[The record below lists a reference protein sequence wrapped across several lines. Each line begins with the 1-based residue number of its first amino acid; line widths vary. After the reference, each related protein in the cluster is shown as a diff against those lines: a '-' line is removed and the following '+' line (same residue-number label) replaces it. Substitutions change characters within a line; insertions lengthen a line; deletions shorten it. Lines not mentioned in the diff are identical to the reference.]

1 MSVRAGRDTDHIS
14 AQEVLIKL
22 AAPEPPGAGYVPRHG
37 GPRRRKGSMTTSLT
51 LHEQERELLERL
63 AIADDVTLAE
73 VWRRALRGY
82 ARELGLTPPDAK
94 EHAHVDA

>member
-1 MSVRAGRDTDHIS
+1 MS
-14 AQEVLIKL
+14 AQEALIDVT
-22 AAPEPPGAGYVPRHG
+22 ATRPPGTGYVPRG
-37 GPRRRKGSMTTSLT
+37 GPKRRKGSMTTSLT
-51 LHEQERELLERL
+51 LQADERELLERL